1 VGSSEVSNGNVNPEV
16 SLPWGFN
23 GWSPQTSLDGSWWFY
38 SESHNLYGIRCTK
51 QPSPWIGDYGQFRK
65 LDMVVLDIILIIIV
79 VDVVVVVVVVV
90 AVVAAGV
97 VVKRTHTH
105 I

>member
-65 LDMVVLDIILIIIV
+65 LDMLVLEFIMIF
-79 VDVVVVVVVVV
+79 VVV
-90 AVVAAGV
+90 AVVVVAIVAVVAV
-97 VVKRTHTH
+97 VVD